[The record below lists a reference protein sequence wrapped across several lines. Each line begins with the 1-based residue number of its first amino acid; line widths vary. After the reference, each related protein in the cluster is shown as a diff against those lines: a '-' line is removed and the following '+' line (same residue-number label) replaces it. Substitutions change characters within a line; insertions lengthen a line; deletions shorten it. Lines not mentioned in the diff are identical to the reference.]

1 MNFRQHSQIEQ
12 QENAKI
18 EQRRREHA
26 ERLKRIMDDKY
37 MKMGMDYDFLDQQIK
52 EKKEREKAE
61 KEEEMAYQ
69 QRFLEEQRM
78 LAKLAAEE
86 KREIKRI
93 EQETNEFR
101 MTKQRRDQEREYD
114 LTRPDYVKAQPP
126 VRVSDNDPW
135 LTVSSGQKF
144 DGEDLSSQDRKK
156 RQREQLERWQ
166 QQQIAEHKNR
176 LAKEKMEQEEWE
188 RRYQEADRISVEVG
202 MQEKMAREQWRNE
215 INEENKRLA
224 EEKRQREAAEKQRD
238 LEYNQFEIDSLNSSP
253 MMRERGVP
261 YTGVGHIVTQEYK
274 GMSEEEIDRLKQ
286 TQLAQIE
293 AEKKRKEQE
302 AAEEKAQE
310 DALKLA
316 SRNAIK
322 QTRAEERERKRRQ
335 REAAEMNLK
344 LAQEKEAQRKKEKE
358 EYNNVP
364 TDEFWSYFGSSHR

>member
-1 MNFRQHSQIEQ
+1 MILRQHSQIEQ

-26 ERLKRIMDDKY
+26 ERLKRIMDEKY
-37 MKMGMDYDFLDQQIK
+37 MKMGMDYDFLEQQIK

-114 LTRPDYVKAQPP
+114 LTRPDYIKAQPP

-144 DGEDLSSQDRKK
+144 DGEDLTSADRVK

-166 QQQIAEHKNR
+166 KQQIAEHKNR
-176 LAKEKMEQEEWE
+176 LAKEKQEQDEWE

-202 MQEKMAREQWRNE
+202 MKEKIARQQWRDE
-215 INEENKRLA
+215 INRENQRLA
-224 EEKRQREAAEKQRD
+224 EEKRQREAEERKRD
-238 LEYNQFEIDSLNSSP
+238 LEYSQFEIESTNTSP
-253 MMRERGVP
+253 MMRERG
-261 YTGVGHIVTQEYK
+261 TAFKGIGHIVTQEYK
-274 GMSEEEIDRLKQ
+274 GMSDEEVERLKQ

-293 AEKKRKEQE
+293 LEKRLKEEEAQREKEQDD
-302 AAEEKAQE
+302 AIKA
-310 DALKLA
+310 A

-322 QTRAEERERKRRQ
+322 QSRAEERERLRRQ
-335 REAAEMNLK
+335 RETAELNLK
-344 LAQEKEAQRKKEKE
+344 LAKEKEEQRKKEKE
-358 EYNNVP
+358 DYTNVP